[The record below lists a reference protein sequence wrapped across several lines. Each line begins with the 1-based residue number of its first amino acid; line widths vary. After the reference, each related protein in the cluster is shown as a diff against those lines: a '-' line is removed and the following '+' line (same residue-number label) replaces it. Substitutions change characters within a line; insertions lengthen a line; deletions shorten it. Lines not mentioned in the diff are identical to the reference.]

1 MKTAAIVLWVI
12 QAIALMGCFVDPNG
26 LYDNFFQW
34 LGFFTPTIIG
44 IILWVKASKKAKKTE
59 EQE

>member
-1 MKTAAIVLWVI
+1 MKTTAIILWVI

-26 LYDNFFQW
+26 LYDSFFQW

-44 IILWVKASKKAKKTE
+44 IILWVKASKKEKKTE
-59 EQE
+59 E